1 MFSYMT
7 VLHDCIAPTVAG
19 TPGNPGKTNQF

>member
-1 MFSYMT
+1 MT